1 MQIRLSPG
9 SPVELGATVDRTGTN
24 FALVSHHAGR
34 VELCLFDRSGN
45 TETARI
51 ALPEK
56 TAGVWHG
63 HVEGVAAG
71 QRYGYRVHGPFDPA
85 NGQRFNRNK
94 LLIDPY
100 ARMIDRPFRL
110 VPSMLGHVPGHA
122 DKDLSFNPADS
133 AADMPKA
140 LVVAAGVAAESRPRV
155 PWQDTII
162 YELHVKGFTQQMAGI
177 AAPLRG
183 TLAALA
189 EPAAL
194 EHLTKLGVTTLEL
207 MPIAALID
215 ERHLPPLG
223 LNNYWGYNPITFLA
237 PDPRY
242 VAGDALEAMRKA
254 VARIHAAGLEI
265 LLDVVFNHTGES
277 DELGPT
283 VSYRGVD
290 NALYYRLKPETP
302 RFYDNVTGCGNSLA
316 VDRPHVLRLVMDA
329 MRHWVNAIG
338 VDGFRF
344 DLATTVARDANGF
357 QPEGAFLAALQQD
370 PVLGTVKLIAEP
382 WDLGPGGYRSGGF
395 PPGMAEWNDRFRD
408 DLRRFWQGSA
418 GGVGALASRLSGSS
432 DRFDPSRR
440 RPSDSVNYVTAHDGF
455 SLLDLVSYSAK
466 HNDANG
472 ENNADGTND
481 NISWNHGVEGP
492 SEDRNITAT
501 RRTDLRALIASV
513 LVSRGTPMLRSGD
526 ELGQTQSGNNNAYA
540 QDNATTWIDWARA
553 AQFADLTAFTQRAIA
568 VRKAH
573 PALHRDL
580 FLTGRPVDDGAQPD
594 ALWRREDGAAM
605 SEGDWRDSGRRFLGL
620 DLSEITDDAETDH
633 LYLVVNGG
641 DASVTATLP
650 PADRG
655 WCVLLD
661 SATDNATTFA
671 TGATLS
677 IGPRAIVVLSDEG
690 TATTADHPELL
701 DRLALLSGIEPQHR
715 DATGQDHIV
724 GADTKRALLAAM
736 RIPAGNPTEI
746 RASLAALASDPW
758 RVTLAPVTLARAD
771 RSPFVDVV
779 VDESRAG
786 DRLQAIL
793 AAEDGTRTVV
803 QFRPADGVLQASRR
817 VDGIRREKWRVT
829 LEGVVL
835 SSGTHGLAIG
845 DADTT
850 ILASPGRAWQPEA
863 LQHDKGWGITVNLYS
878 ARSERDWGIGD
889 FSTLGE
895 IVARTAQQGG
905 ALVGINPL
913 HALFPDRPDHISPYY
928 PSDRRFLEPAYIDVT
943 TMPDYSALAASD
955 PWFAKVEREAAIQRA
970 APLIDYGAV
979 FVLKYEVFRKLWAHF
994 RAQHDNAGDPLG
1006 DAFRAFI
1013 AEGGVALQGF
1023 AAWTGGDAD
1032 ETRFRLFLQWWADRS
1047 LGEASQGLSIGLY
1060 RDLAVGPA
1068 PYGAEALL
1076 CGDAFAR
1083 DVAVGSP
1090 PDPYSAIGQVW
1101 GVPPFDPQA
1110 LRRLRFAPWRDL
1122 VRANMRHAG
1131 ALRLDHVMGLERLL
1145 WIPEGATALEG
1156 AYVRGD
1162 STALLAILAIE
1173 SHRRKCL
1180 VVGEDLGTVPSGFR
1194 ERMAEA
1200 GLYAMSVIL
1209 FERDG
1214 EKFAPSSHYPRQS
1227 VAMFGTHDLQPLQ
1240 GWWAAHAGD
1249 GEGKALAEAV
1259 GFTVPHAAEPAA
1271 LSAAIHGFLG
1281 KSGSAV
1287 ALAQYDDLA
1296 GETIPV
1302 NVPGTTDEHPN
1313 WRRRT
1318 ARTIDAVFDSPEGSG
1333 GTAAIAAGRAFVKES
1348 TPEEPSTRPKG

>member
-1 MQIRLSPG
+1 MRYRLSPG

-24 FALVSHHAGR
+24 FALVSHHAER
-34 VELCLFDRSGN
+34 VELCLFDESGN
-45 TETARI
+45 AETARI

-63 HVEGVAAG
+63 HVEGVAPG
-71 QRYGYRVHGPFDPA
+71 QRYGYRVHGAFDPK
-85 NGQRFNRNK
+85 NGQRFNRHK

-110 VPSMLGHVPGHA
+110 APSMLGHVPGRA

-133 AADMPKA
+133 AGDMPKA
-140 LVVAAGVAAESRPRV
+140 IVVAADVAADTRPRV
-155 PWQDTII
+155 PWQDAVI
-162 YELHVKGFTQQMAGI
+162 YELHVKGFTQQLEGI

-183 TLAALA
+183 TLPALA

-194 EHLTKLGVTTLEL
+194 EHFAKLGVTTLEL

-223 LNNYWGYNPITFLA
+223 LHNYWGYNPITFLA
-237 PDPRY
+237 PDPRTI
-242 VAGDALEAMRKA
+242 AGDALEAMRKT
-254 VARIHAAGLEI
+254 VERIHAAGLEI
-265 LLDVVFNHTGES
+265 VLDVVFNHTGES

-283 VSYRGVD
+283 VSYRGID
-290 NALYYRLKPETP
+290 NALYYRLKPEAP

-329 MRHWVNAIG
+329 MRHWASAVG

-344 DLATTVARDANGF
+344 DLATTLARDANGF

-370 PVLGTVKLIAEP
+370 PVLKGVKLIAEP

-408 DLRRFWQGSA
+408 DMRHFWQGSA
-418 GGVGALASRLSGSS
+418 GGVGALASRLAGSS
-432 DRFDPSRR
+432 DRFDPARR
-440 RPSDSVNYVTAHDGF
+440 RPSDGINYVTAHDGF
-455 SLLDLVSYSAK
+455 SLLDLVSYSTK
-466 HNDANG
+466 HNAANG

-492 SEDRNITAT
+492 SDDPAIAS
-501 RRTDLRALIASV
+501 RRRGDLRALIASV

-526 ELGQTQSGNNNAYA
+526 ELGQTQGGNNNAYA

-553 AQFADLTAFTQRAIA
+553 AQFVHLTEFTRRAIA
-568 VRKAH
+568 VRKSH
-573 PALHRDL
+573 PALSRNR
-580 FLTGRPVDDGAQPD
+580 FLTGRAIEGGAQPD

-605 SEGDWRDSGRRFLGL
+605 TDGDWGDSGRRFLGL
-620 DLSEITDDAETDH
+620 ELSEATDDAEVDH
-633 LYLVVNGG
+633 IYLIVNGG

-655 WCVLLD
+655 WCAVLD
-661 SATDNATTFA
+661 SAADNAKAFA

-677 IGPRAIVVLSDEG
+677 IAPRAVVVLSDEG
-690 TATTADHPELL
+690 TAATADHPELL
-701 DRLALLSGIEPQHR
+701 DRLALLAGIEPQHR
-715 DATGQDHIV
+715 DATGRNHVV
-724 GADTKRALLAAM
+724 GTDTKRALLAAM
-736 RIPAGNPTEI
+736 RIPAGNPAEV
-746 RASLAALASDPW
+746 RASLAAIADDPW
-758 RVTLAPVTLARAD
+758 RTSLAPVSLT
-771 RSPFVDVV
+771 RS
-779 VDESRAG
+779 DESPTIEIMVEHSLAG
-786 DRLQAIL
+786 DRLEAVL
-793 AAEDGTRTVV
+793 EREDGARATL
-803 QFRPADGVLQASRR
+803 QFRPSDGTLLASRR
-817 VDGIRREKWRVT
+817 VDGVRHEKWRVPLDT
-829 LEGVVL
+829 DIPQGV
-835 SSGTHGLAIG
+835 HRLAIG
-845 DADTT
+845 DASTT
-850 ILASPGRAWQPEA
+850 ILASPGRAWRPDGLAQ
-863 LQHDKGWGITVNLYS
+863 GRCWGIAVNLYS
-878 ARSERDWGIGD
+878 ARSGRDWGIGD

-895 IVARTAQQGG
+895 IVAKTAQRGG

-913 HALFPDRPDHISPYY
+913 HALFPDRPDHMSPYY
-928 PSDRRFLEPAYIDVT
+928 PSDRRFLEPSYIDVT
-943 TMPDYSALAASD
+943 AMPGYGALAASD
-955 PWFAKVEREAAIQRA
+955 PWFAKAEREAAIQRA

-979 FVLKYEVFRKLWAHF
+979 FVLKYEAFRKVWAHF
-994 RAQHDNAGDPLG
+994 LAQHDKTGDPLG
-1006 DAFRAFI
+1006 DAFRGFI
-1013 AEGGVALQGF
+1013 AEGGEALQQF
-1023 AAWTGGDAD
+1023 AAWTSTGVD
-1032 ETRFRLFLQWWADRS
+1032 ETRFRLFLQWQADRS
-1047 LGEASQGLSIGLY
+1047 LAEASKGLSIGLY

-1076 CGDAFAR
+1076 CGDAFASG
-1083 DVAVGSP
+1083 VSVGSP
-1090 PDPYSAIGQVW
+1090 PDPYSAVGQVW

-1110 LRRLRFAPWRDL
+1110 LRRLRFQPWRDL
-1122 VRANMRHAG
+1122 IRANMRHAG

-1145 WIPEGATALEG
+1145 WVPEGATALDG
-1156 AYVRGD
+1156 AYVRND

-1214 EKFAPSSHYPRQS
+1214 VGFAPGSHYPRQS
-1227 VAMFGTHDLQPLQ
+1227 VAMFGTHDLLPLQ
-1240 GWWAAHAGD
+1240 GWWAEHAGD
-1249 GEGKALAEAV
+1249 REGKALMDAV
-1259 GFTVPHAAEPAA
+1259 GLAPRRATEPAA
-1271 LSAAIHGFLG
+1271 LSAAVHAFLG

-1287 ALAQYDDLA
+1287 ALAQYDDLG
-1296 GETIPV
+1296 GETVPV
-1302 NVPGTTDEHPN
+1302 NVPGTIAEHPN

-1318 ARTIDAVFDSPEGSG
+1318 ARTVDAVFDSPEGREG
-1333 GTAAIAAGRAFVKES
+1333 IAAVADGRAFVKETS
-1348 TPEEPSTRPKG
+1348 PTEPSTPSKG